1 MASGSQPGAQALA
14 AACGNGTALMLPPPP
29 RPPKRKDI
37 VLDEVSGTLLE
48 STATELVQWLGFQV

>member
-14 AACGNGTALMLPPPP
+14 AAGGNGTALMLPPPP